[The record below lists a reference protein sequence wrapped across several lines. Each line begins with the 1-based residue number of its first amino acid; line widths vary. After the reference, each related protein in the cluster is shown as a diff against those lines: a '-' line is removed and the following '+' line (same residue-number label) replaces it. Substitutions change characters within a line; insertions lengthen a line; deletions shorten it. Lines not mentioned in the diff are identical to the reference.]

1 MFWKILI
8 GVFLVF
14 FAFILYTKKF
24 RNPYKLIFIFG
35 KKGSFKSTSMV
46 CEMIKHQKK
55 GWTVYTNIDDC
66 ILPGVRIFD
75 AKELGKFVPPP
86 NSVLF
91 IDEVGVLYD
100 NRNFKTFP
108 PEVRDY
114 FKYQRKYKNK
124 VYMNSQSF
132 DIDIKIRSL
141 VDAMCL
147 QTSILDCIS
156 ISRPI
161 NRSICLTEPSADA
174 ESRIADRLSF
184 VKLWYWKIIYMPPY
198 FKYFDS
204 FSAPERPYLNY
215 REVIKDLK
223 ENRKTAKTSFKKLR
237 RN

>member
-1 MFWKILI
+1 MFWYILI
-8 GVFLVF
+8 GIFVLFIVFV
-14 FAFILYTKKF
+14 LYTKKF

-46 CEMIKHQKK
+46 REMIKHQKK
-55 GWTVYTNIDDC
+55 GWTIYTNIEDC
-66 ILPGVRIFD
+66 VLPGVRIFD
-75 AKELGKFVPPP
+75 AKELGKFIPPP
-86 NSVLF
+86 DSCVF

-100 NRNFKTFP
+100 NRQFKTFP
-108 PEVRDY
+108 TEVRDY

-132 DIDIKIRSL
+132 DIDLKIRSL
-141 VDAMCL
+141 VDSMCL

-161 NRSICLTEPSADA
+161 NRSICLTEPSAEA

-184 VKLWYWKIIYMPPY
+184 AKIWHWKIIYMPRY

-204 FSAPERPYLNY
+204 FSAPKRDHITYK
-215 REVIKDLK
+215 EVIKDIE
-223 ENRKTAKTSFKKLR
+223 ENRKTIKDFFRKS
-237 RN
+237 RNS